1 MQRIVIL
8 GNAGSG
14 KSTLARRLGERLGLP
29 VVHLDLL
36 FWEPGWR
43 EADAEVFRKRVA
55 AAHVGE
61 AWISEG
67 NYARR
72 TFDIRLPRAELVIW
86 MDTPRL
92 TCARRVI
99 LRTAGGKWRPDL
111 AAGCEENIFR
121 GDFPEFLGFT
131 WNFDRRNRSGIE
143 GYRLTHGPDVP
154 VVRLRDRRQTD
165 DFLAS
170 VRAV

>member
-1 MQRIVIL
+1 MRRIVIL

-14 KSTLARRLGERLGLP
+14 KSTLARRLGERLGAP

-36 FWEPGWR
+36 FWAPGWR
-43 EADAEVFRKRVA
+43 EPDSEAFRERVA
-55 AAHVGE
+55 AAHVGDD
-61 AWISEG
+61 WISEG

-99 LRTAGGKWRPDL
+99 LRTASGKRRPDL

-131 WNFDRRNRSGIE
+131 WNFDRRSRAGIE
-143 GYRLTHGPDVP
+143 GYRLTHGPGVP
-154 VVRLRDRRQTD
+154 VVRLRHRRQTD

-170 VRAV
+170 INA